1 MGRRKSSFMTKAQKL
16 ARAARFTAG
25 RTAHRQ
31 TAEEGSQEEMP
42 ETDGADGTPESPCSP
57 STDKQA
63 AVEEE
68 TSPRSPPPGDASA
81 ANASEGSR
89 RETDETSAAKMATP
103 TIVSRVFDIDKDDP
117 DSWCTVG
124 LVTNSE
130 CHQTILTAER
140 GIKSF
145 CDLPA
150 VEQTAITSRLGTDD
164 VQTVCFHHRRFYLY
178 AERHKQGCLD
188 RLLQHNGDQ
197 PLDGQIKVTS
207 QLAESC
213 RDIVELEE
221 GELLCK
227 VCVGAIKSKQDSSSD
242 APPRRSSFAFILN
255 SKKYQDR
262 AKRIDDIVTRCSVGI
277 MTRSLCHMTSDT
289 FDESISDFTSL
300 AYGTA
305 KALVSRIGRTFENIC
320 MHHERLY
327 LEGYGAPCF
336 DPENKHNSQVSSGQ
350 KWLVP
355 RRFALVC
362 RGRYPLRPGRTVCMK
377 CLRAIRSKYPDID
390 AFYKEDEK
398 EIQLKLAQLAESKPE
413 DTKSDQLDVHT
424 QSDGENSSQK
434 DDSNTRDGWK
444 LDRLGRRRR
453 NITTT
458 ERQLRNLR
466 VENPEF
472 SDVLSSLDVQSQ
484 HREKRRVTKKVKSFD
499 AANYKARPQR
509 HYNARG
515 IHIKSNKDA
524 CDCLQDDCPGCHF
537 PCPKCGSQKCG
548 DECRCNRNYVYEQIE
563 VEGHPDV
570 IFMNSLLA

>member
-1 MGRRKSSFMTKAQKL
+1 MSKAQKL
-16 ARAARFTAG
+16 ARVARLSAARA
-25 RTAHRQ
+25 AQRQ
-31 TAEEGSQEEMP
+31 TAEEDGQEEPP
-42 ETDGADGTPESPCSP
+42 ETDGADGTTESPCSP
-57 STDKQA
+57 GTDKQA
-63 AVEEE
+63 AAEEE
-68 TSPRSPPPGDASA
+68 TSPRSPPPGDVGDASA
-81 ANASEGSR
+81 ANASEASR
-89 RETDETSAAKMATP
+89 REAGETPAAKMATP
-103 TIVSRVFDIDKDDP
+103 TNISRVFDIDKDDP

-130 CHQTILTAER
+130 CHQTILTTDT

-150 VEQTAITSRLGTDD
+150 DEQAAITSRLGTDD

-188 RLLQHNGDQ
+188 RFLLHNGDQ
-197 PLDGQIKVTS
+197 PLDGHIKVTN

-221 GELLCK
+221 GERLCK
-227 VCVGAIKSKQDSSSD
+227 LCVCEIKNKQDSSSD

-262 AKRIDDIVTRCSVGI
+262 AKRIDDIVTRCSVGV
-277 MTRSLCHMTSDT
+277 MTRSLCHMTTDT
-289 FDESISDFTSL
+289 FGESVTDFTSL
-300 AYGTA
+300 TYGTA
-305 KALVSRIGRTFENIC
+305 RALVSRIGRTFENIC

-355 RRFALVC
+355 RRFSLIC
-362 RGRYPLRPGRTVCMK
+362 RGRYPLRPGRTVCLK
-377 CLRAIRSKYPDID
+377 CLRTIRSKYPDID

-398 EIQLKLAQLAESKPE
+398 EIQLKLEQLAEIKQE
-413 DTKSDQLDVHT
+413 DTKSDLPDVNT
-424 QSDGENSSQK
+424 QSDGENSSLK
-434 DDSNTRDGWK
+434 EDSKTREGWK

-472 SDVLSSLDVQSQ
+472 SDVLSSLDVQSH

-515 IHIKSNKDA
+515 IHIKTNKDA

-548 DECRCNRNYVYEQIE
+548 DECRCNRNYAYEQIE
-563 VEGHPDV
+563 EEGHPGV
-570 IFMNSLLA
+570 YIVNSLLA